1 MALKKDRAIVIR
13 SFPLA
18 EVDRIIT
25 FCTPQF
31 GKVRA
36 VASGSR
42 RATSRLAASVEL
54 FNIGELV
61 YWEKPNRDLH
71 RVNSFDVTNAIG
83 TDLRDPL
90 CLAYASYLAELCA
103 EFGLENDRDPAL
115 FGLLEAALDAVLR
128 TTTVGELRRL
138 ARAFEMKLLILGGHR
153 PRLDACVVCD
163 EPIASEKV
171 SIGVRLGGALCHRHS
186 GRDRS
191 LVVGRGALEAAAQL
205 ASARVHAAGTFD
217 LDARSGLQ
225 LRRLMSL
232 LLSEHLERRMRCAD
246 YIDLLEKSAEDT
258 SPVAN

>member
-1 MALKKDRAIVIR
+1 MLFR
-13 SFPLA
+13 S
-18 EVDRIIT
+18 
-25 FCTPQF
+25 
-31 GKVRA
+31 
-36 VASGSR
+36 
-42 RATSRLAASVEL
+42 
-54 FNIGELV
+54 
-61 YWEKPNRDLH
+61 
-71 RVNSFDVTNAIG
+71 
-83 TDLRDPL
+83 PL